1 MFRARPRV
9 IWANR
14 FLGHM
19 RKYNAIYRRPPT
31 YVLWFYQHST
41 ASIYI
46 LTDHS
51 IMLTQTVSDDRKN
64 EPFPGNLHIY
74 YRISPQ
80 PLCLAEEAP
89 ENPGPGAGVSWLVLT
104 SQQLSGPEQH
114 LMSHAQRGWLPL
126 INIFVTDICSRS
138 WSISTSSH
146 FRLFMIRA

>member
-46 LTDHS
+46 LTVHS
-51 IMLTQTVSDDRKN
+51 IMLSQTVSDDRKN

-80 PLCLAEEAP
+80 PLCLADEAP
-89 ENPGPGAGVSWLVLT
+89 ENPGPGAGVSWWLLT
-104 SQQLSGPEQH
+104 SQHLSGPEQH
-114 LMSHAQRGWLPL
+114 LMLTEGDSRLL
-126 INIFVTDICSRS
+126 ILSWQTFVAGAGAYQPVH
-138 WSISTSSH
+138 TSDY
-146 FRLFMIRA
+146 LW